1 MKQHDICDTITH
13 WTVQKL
19 QLSLER
25 NFYKMSVQV
34 EKLEHSMAK
43 LTIELPAEEVDKAI
57 QKAYLKQRSRI
68 AIPGFRKGK
77 VPRAVIEKMYGT
89 GVFYE
94 EAAESMINE
103 SYPDAV
109 KESGEDVVSRPE
121 ISVVQIEKGKDFIYT
136 AEVALKPP
144 VDLGKY
150 KGIKVEPVDTAVTDE
165 EVDEEIRRELD
176 KNAREVEVTDR
187 AAKNEDTVLIDYSG
201 SVDGEKFDGGTA
213 EDQKLKLGSH
223 SFIDNF
229 EEQIEGHDI
238 GDEFDVNV
246 TFPEQY
252 HEKSLAGKPAVFAV
266 KLKGITEK
274 QVPELDDDFVS
285 DVSEFETVDEY
296 KADVRQTLQD
306 RKNVAARNKKE
317 DEAVKALV
325 EDSRIEIPEPM
336 IDTEA
341 DNLIRNYDS
350 RLRSQG
356 LGLQQYLQYTGMT
369 EEKLRDDMKKQ
380 AKLNIESR
388 LVLEAVA
395 EAESITIPEEDIEKE
410 IQEMAD
416 NYGMPLDSM
425 KTLITENE
433 RKSIE
438 TDLKIKKAV
447 DIIIENSKED
457 KTKKTAK
464 AEDGDELIE
473 KKIPKHKK
481 KTEE

>member
-1 MKQHDICDTITH
+1 
-13 WTVQKL
+13 
-19 QLSLER
+19 
-25 NFYKMSVQV
+25 MSVQV

-43 LTIELPAEEVDKAI
+43 LTIELPAEELEKAM

-77 VPRAVIEKMYGT
+77 VPRPVIEKMYGPE
-89 GVFYE
+89 VFYE
-94 EAAESMINE
+94 EAAENIINE

-109 KESGEDVVSRPE
+109 TESGEDIVSRPE
-121 ISVVQIEKGKDFIYT
+121 ISVVQLEKNKPFIYT

-144 VDLGKY
+144 VELGKY
-150 KGIKVEPVDTAVTDE
+150 KGIKVEPVDTVVTDD
-165 EVDEEIRRELD
+165 EVDEEIKKELNKNSRRVD
-176 KNAREVEVTDR
+176 VTDR
-187 AAKNEDTVLIDYSG
+187 AAKNGDIVLIDYSG

-213 EDQKLKLGSH
+213 EDHRLELGSH
-223 SFIDNF
+223 SFIDTF
-229 EEQIEGHDI
+229 EDQIEGHNI

-246 TFPEQY
+246 TFPEDY
-252 HEKSLAGKPAVFAV
+252 HEKSLEGKEAVFAV

-285 DVSEFETVDEY
+285 DVSEFDTVEDY
-296 KADVRQTLQD
+296 KADIKQSLED
-306 RKNVAARNKKE
+306 KKKAAARRKKE

-325 EDSRIEIPEPM
+325 EDSRMEIPQPM

-341 DNLIRNYDS
+341 DQLIQGYDS
-350 RLRSQG
+350 RMRSQG
-356 LGLQQYLQYTGMT
+356 LNLKQYLQYTGMT
-369 EEKLRDDMKKQ
+369 AEKLKDDMKEQ

-395 EAESITIPEEDIEKE
+395 DAEKIEVSDEEIEKE

-425 KTLITENE
+425 KSLITDNE
-433 RKSIE
+433 RKSIS

-447 DIIIENSKED
+447 DLIIESSVED
-457 KTKKTAK
+457 ASKKTVK
-464 AEDGDELIE
+464 ADDGDEVIE
-473 KKIPKHKK
+473 KKIPKK
-481 KTEE
+481 KTKSSKEE

>member
-1 MKQHDICDTITH
+1 
-13 WTVQKL
+13 
-19 QLSLER
+19 
-25 NFYKMSVQV
+25 MSVQV

-43 LTIELPAEEVDKAI
+43 LTIELPAEELEKAM

-77 VPRAVIEKMYGT
+77 VPRPVIEKMYGPE
-89 GVFYE
+89 VFYE
-94 EAAESMINE
+94 EAAENIINE

-109 KESGEDVVSRPE
+109 TESGEDIVSRPE
-121 ISVVQIEKGKDFIYT
+121 ISVVQLEKNKPFIYT

-144 VDLGKY
+144 VELGKY
-150 KGIKVEPVDTAVTDE
+150 KGIKVEPVDTVVTDD
-165 EVDEEIRRELD
+165 EVDEEIKKELNKNSRRVD
-176 KNAREVEVTDR
+176 VTDR
-187 AAKNEDTVLIDYSG
+187 AAKNGDIVLVDYSG

-213 EDQKLKLGSH
+213 EDHRLELGSH
-223 SFIDNF
+223 SFIDTF
-229 EEQIEGHDI
+229 EDQIEGHNI

-246 TFPEQY
+246 TFPEDY
-252 HEKSLAGKPAVFAV
+252 HEKSLEGKQAVFAV

-285 DVSEFETVDEY
+285 DVSEFDTVEDY
-296 KADVRQTLQD
+296 KADIKQSLED
-306 RKNVAARNKKE
+306 KKKAAARRKKE

-325 EDSRIEIPEPM
+325 EDSRMEIPQPM

-341 DNLIRNYDS
+341 DQLIQGYDS
-350 RLRSQG
+350 RMRSQG
-356 LGLQQYLQYTGMT
+356 LDLKQYLQYTGMT
-369 EEKLRDDMKKQ
+369 AEKLKDDMKEQ

-395 EAESITIPEEDIEKE
+395 DAEKIEVSDEEIEKE

-425 KTLITENE
+425 KSLITDNE
-433 RKSIE
+433 RKSIS

-447 DIIIENSKED
+447 DLIIESSVED
-457 KTKKTAK
+457 ASKKTVK
-464 AEDGDELIE
+464 ADDGDEVIE
-473 KKIPKHKK
+473 KKIPKK
-481 KTEE
+481 KTKSSKEE

>member
-1 MKQHDICDTITH
+1 
-13 WTVQKL
+13 
-19 QLSLER
+19 
-25 NFYKMSVQV
+25 MSVQV

-43 LTIELPAEEVDKAI
+43 LTIELPAEELEKAM

-77 VPRAVIEKMYGT
+77 VPRPVIEKMYGPE
-89 GVFYE
+89 VFYE
-94 EAAESMINE
+94 EAAENIINE

-109 KESGEDVVSRPE
+109 TESGEDIVSRPE
-121 ISVVQIEKGKDFIYT
+121 ISVVQLEKNKPFIYT

-144 VDLGKY
+144 VELGKY
-150 KGIKVEPVDTAVTDE
+150 KGIKVEPVDTVVTDD
-165 EVDEEIRRELD
+165 EVDEEIKKELNKNSRRVD
-176 KNAREVEVTDR
+176 VTDR
-187 AAKNEDTVLIDYSG
+187 AAKNGDIVLIDYSG

-213 EDQKLKLGSH
+213 EDHRLELGSH
-223 SFIDNF
+223 SFIDTF
-229 EEQIEGHDI
+229 EDQIEGHNI

-246 TFPEQY
+246 TFPEDY
-252 HEKSLAGKPAVFAV
+252 HEKSLEGKQAVFAV

-285 DVSEFETVDEY
+285 DVSEFDTVEDY
-296 KADVRQTLQD
+296 KADIKQSLED
-306 RKNVAARNKKE
+306 KKKAAARRKKE

-325 EDSRIEIPEPM
+325 EDSRMEIPQPM

-341 DNLIRNYDS
+341 DQLIQGYDS
-350 RLRSQG
+350 RMRSQG
-356 LGLQQYLQYTGMT
+356 LDLKQYLQYTGMT
-369 EEKLRDDMKKQ
+369 AEKLKDDMKEQ

-395 EAESITIPEEDIEKE
+395 DAEKIEVSDEEIEKE

-425 KTLITENE
+425 KSLITDNE
-433 RKSIE
+433 RKSIS

-447 DIIIENSKED
+447 DLIIESSVED
-457 KTKKTAK
+457 ASKKTVK
-464 AEDGDELIE
+464 ADDGDEVIE
-473 KKIPKHKK
+473 KKIPKK
-481 KTEE
+481 KTKSSKEE

>member
-1 MKQHDICDTITH
+1 
-13 WTVQKL
+13 
-19 QLSLER
+19 
-25 NFYKMSVQV
+25 MSVQV

-43 LTIELPAEEVDKAI
+43 LTVELPAEELEKAI
-57 QKAYLKQRSRI
+57 QKAYMKQRGRI
-68 AIPGFRKGK
+68 SIPGFRKGK

-89 GVFYE
+89 EVFYE

-109 KESGEDVVSRPE
+109 KESGEDIVSRPE
-121 ISVVQIEKGKDFIYT
+121 ISVVQVEKNKPFIYT

-144 VDLGKY
+144 VELGKY
-150 KGIKVEPVDTAVTDE
+150 KGIKVEPVDTTVSDE
-165 EVDEEIRRELD
+165 EVDGEIKKELE

-187 AAKNEDTVLIDYSG
+187 AAKNGDTVLIDYSG

-213 EDQKLKLGSH
+213 EDHRLKLGSH
-223 SFIDNF
+223 TFIDNF
-229 EEQIEGHDI
+229 EEQIEGHNI

-274 QVPELDDDFVS
+274 QLPELDDDFVS

-296 KADVRQTLQD
+296 KADVRQTLED

-325 EDSRIEIPEPM
+325 EDSRIEIPQPM

-341 DNLIRNYDS
+341 DTLIRNYDN

-356 LGLQQYLQYTGMT
+356 LGLQQYLKYTGMT
-369 EEKLRDDMKKQ
+369 EEKLRDDMKEQ

-395 EAESITIPEEDIEKE
+395 DAENITVAEEDIEKE
-410 IQEMAD
+410 IKEMAD
-416 NYGMPLDSM
+416 NYGMPVDSM
-425 KTLITENE
+425 KSLITDSE

-438 TDLKIKKAV
+438 TDLKVRKAV
-447 DIIIENSKED
+447 DVIIENSKED

-464 AEDGDELIE
+464 VDDGDDVIE
-473 KKIPKHKK
+473 KKIPKRKK
-481 KTEE
+481 AESKED

>member
-1 MKQHDICDTITH
+1 
-13 WTVQKL
+13 
-19 QLSLER
+19 
-25 NFYKMSVQV
+25 MSVQV

-43 LTIELPAEEVDKAI
+43 LTIELPAEELEKAM

-77 VPRAVIEKMYGT
+77 VPRPVIEKMYGPE
-89 GVFYE
+89 VFYE
-94 EAAESMINE
+94 EAAENIINE

-109 KESGEDVVSRPE
+109 TESGEDIVSRPE
-121 ISVVQIEKGKDFIYT
+121 ISVVQLEKNKPFIYT

-144 VDLGKY
+144 VELGKY
-150 KGIKVEPVDTAVTDE
+150 KGIKVEPVDTVVTDD
-165 EVDEEIRRELD
+165 EVDEEIKKELNKNSRRVD
-176 KNAREVEVTDR
+176 VTDR
-187 AAKNEDTVLIDYSG
+187 VAKNGDIVLIDYSG

-213 EDQKLKLGSH
+213 EDHRLELGSH
-223 SFIDNF
+223 SFIDTF
-229 EEQIEGHDI
+229 EDQIEGHNI

-246 TFPEQY
+246 TFPEDY
-252 HEKSLAGKPAVFAV
+252 HEKSLEGKQAVFAV

-285 DVSEFETVDEY
+285 DVSEFDTVEDY
-296 KADVRQTLQD
+296 KADIKQSLED
-306 RKNVAARNKKE
+306 KKKAAARRKKE

-325 EDSRIEIPEPM
+325 EDSRMEIPQPM

-341 DNLIRNYDS
+341 DQLIQGYDS
-350 RLRSQG
+350 RMRSQG
-356 LGLQQYLQYTGMT
+356 LDLKQYLQYTGMT
-369 EEKLRDDMKKQ
+369 AEKLKDDMKEQ

-395 EAESITIPEEDIEKE
+395 DAEKIEVSDEEIEKE

-425 KTLITENE
+425 KSLITDNE
-433 RKSIE
+433 RKSIS

-447 DIIIENSKED
+447 DLIIESSVEDASKR
-457 KTKKTAK
+457 TVK
-464 AEDGDELIE
+464 ADDGDEVIE
-473 KKIPKHKK
+473 KKIPKK
-481 KTEE
+481 KTKSSKEE

>member
-1 MKQHDICDTITH
+1 
-13 WTVQKL
+13 
-19 QLSLER
+19 
-25 NFYKMSVQV
+25 MSVQV

-43 LTIELPAEEVDKAI
+43 LTIELPAEELEKAI
-57 QKAYLKQRSRI
+57 QDAYMKQRSRI

-89 GVFYE
+89 EVFYQ
-94 EAAESMINE
+94 EAAESVING
-103 SYPDAV
+103 SYPDAI
-109 KESGEDVVSRPE
+109 KESGEDIVSRPE
-121 ISVVQIEKGKDFIYT
+121 ISVVQIEKGKPFIYT

-144 VDLGKY
+144 VELGKY
-150 KGIKVEPVDTAVTDE
+150 KGIKVEPVDVTVTDD
-165 EVDEEIRRELD
+165 EVEEEIKKELG
-176 KNAREVEVTDR
+176 KNAREVDVTDR
-187 AAKNEDTVLIDYSG
+187 AAKNEDIVLIDYSG

-213 EDQKLKLGSH
+213 EDQKLELGSH
-223 SFIDNF
+223 TFIDNF
-229 EEQIEGHDI
+229 EEQIEGHNI

-246 TFPEQY
+246 TFPEEY
-252 HEKSLAGKPAVFAV
+252 HENSLAGKAAVFAV

-274 QVPELDDDFVS
+274 QTPELDDDFVS
-285 DVSEFETVDEY
+285 DVSEFDTVDEY
-296 KADVRQTLQD
+296 RADIRETLED
-306 RKNVAARNKKE
+306 RKKAAARTKKE

-325 EDSRIEIPEPM
+325 EDSRMEIPQAM

-341 DNLIRNYDS
+341 DSMVQNYDN

-356 LGLQQYLQYTGMT
+356 LGLQQYMQYTGMT
-369 EEKLRDDMKKQ
+369 TDKLKDDMREQ

-395 EAESITIPEEDIEKE
+395 EADNITIADEDIEKE

-416 NYGMPLDSM
+416 NYGMPIDSM
-425 KTLITENE
+425 KSLITDRE

-438 TDLKIKKAV
+438 TDLKGRKAV

-464 AEDGDELIE
+464 VDDGDDVIE
-473 KKIPKHKK
+473 KKIPKRKK
-481 KTEE
+481 KAEDK